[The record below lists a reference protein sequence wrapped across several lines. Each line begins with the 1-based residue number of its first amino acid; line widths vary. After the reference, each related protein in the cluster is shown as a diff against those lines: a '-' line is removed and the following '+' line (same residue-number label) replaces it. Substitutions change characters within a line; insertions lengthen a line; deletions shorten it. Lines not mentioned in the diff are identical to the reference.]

1 MPPELQLLHTS
12 ASMQHLQ
19 HVQLHQLA
27 AHQALGQ
34 LPPALA
40 PLQHPALA
48 QLQHPALSQLQAHP
62 GLAQVQA
69 HPGIP
74 QLQTH
79 PGIPQLQTHPGIPQ
93 LQTHSGMPQL
103 QTHHSSL
110 GPTRARPLCHHHA
123 PRHAT

>member
-62 GLAQVQA
+62 GLAQVQTLQA
-69 HPGIP
+69 HP
-74 QLQTH
+74 
-79 PGIPQLQTHPGIPQ
+79 
-93 LQTHSGMPQL
+93 GMPQL
-103 QTHHSSL
+103 QAHHAAVGQMQAHHSSL
-110 GPTRARPLCHHHA
+110 GPVRSRPLCHHHA